1 MASDGLCT
9 ASLIRCTHVAVLC
22 SLTEE
27 TRGLVDRRR
36 MALMPKKGLD
46 GTLCGAHLFN
56 LARGGIVVEAD
67 VVSAL
72 ATGDLSTYA
81 ADVFEQEPPPTNS
94 PLLRCA
100 NFNGSINPLLR
111 AAYLSLT
118 TAPSPS
124 PQVRGL
130 QRHAAR
136 GRCHARG
143 AGARGHA
150 DRDQCARSTL
160 VQQR

>member
-1 MASDGLCT
+1 MASDGLCI

-100 NFNGSINPLLR
+100 GFNGTPHVG
-111 AAYLSLT
+111 AATLEAQARVGTQIATNVLAALSYN
-118 TAPSPS
+118 
-124 PQVRGL
+124 G
-130 QRHAAR
+130 
-136 GRCHARG
+136 GRSAELPDGIVC
-143 AGARGHA
+143 
-150 DRDQCARSTL
+150 DPRSRRVPTL
-160 VQQR
+160 GK